1 MALSFLTGKKRI
13 ANIVFKDHVIRYT
26 ELKQNNPPVIQA
38 WGEYF
43 LPEGIIK
50 DGKILDFESLQNILE
65 QCIDEWRIP
74 KRQVRFLVPDPF
86 IVIRKIMIPKDVK
99 DDEIE
104 GYLYLELGSTI
115 HLPFEDPVFDTV
127 IIAETK
133 DKRELLLF
141 AAPEEIVS
149 GYSSLLQE
157 CKLEP
162 IAADISPLSLY
173 RLYHLVDHTLGNEHS
188 MLVQFDLLTVNA
200 SIFVDDKPIFMR
212 HIPMSDGEDHW
223 EKASLKSSQ
232 GANLVYKGDKELYF
246 QMLGDTFTE
255 IERVLDFYKYSLNQ
269 DHESVTKIMISG
281 DHPFL
286 EEIILQMKD
295 RFSIPVQCLRNGFLH
310 TAKGEELHI
319 SYYLS
324 SGLALKGGD
333 KC

>member
-1 MALSFLTGKKRI
+1 MALSFLTGKKRL

-38 WGEYF
+38 CGEYF

-50 DGKILDFESLQNILE
+50 DGKIIDFDALQDILE

-74 KRQVRFLVPDPF
+74 KRLVRFLVPDPF

-115 HLPFEDPVFDTV
+115 HLPFENPVFDTV
-127 IIAETK
+127 IIGETK

-141 AAPEEIVS
+141 AAPEEIIS
-149 GYSSLLQE
+149 DYSSLLQE

-162 IAADISPLSLY
+162 VAADISPLSLY
-173 RLYHLVDHTLGNEHS
+173 RLYHLGDHTLGNEHA
-188 MLVQFDLLTVNA
+188 MLVQFELQTVNA

-223 EKASLKSSQ
+223 EKASLRNSE
-232 GANLVYKGDKELYF
+232 GANLVYIGDKEQYIQL
-246 QMLGDTFTE
+246 LEDTFTE
-255 IERVLDFYKYSLNQ
+255 IERVLNFYKYSLNQ
-269 DHESVTKIMISG
+269 DQESVTKILLSG

-286 EEIILQMKD
+286 EEIILLMKV
-295 RFSIPVQCLRNGFLH
+295 RFNIPVQSLRKGFIH
-310 TAKGEELHI
+310 TAKGEELHN

-324 SGLALKGGD
+324 AGLALKGGR
-333 KC
+333 